1 MANPQEGE
9 TSRLDLV
16 ELNISQLGILTFEK
30 TRDLREKIEV
40 IENLT
45 VLQAPDDA
53 FVRLAMLRLR
63 TQEALEKLPQK
74 QATISNIIRTYEIT
88 DQIDTVFLEEMLM
101 LSERH
106 ISTPVDQRD
115 ETFYEQ
121 EKEVVSNVLKSLQ
134 TRKAKEVQER
144 SLEKGYEVEISGD
157 RVCKLFVS
165 PDKDTVRME
174 LPVVI
179 DPNLNKVRIG
189 SKAVVEI
196 LGAKL
201 THEDYQKIAETMLSF
216 EGTVGKIMRAYAN
229 AIDIYTDLYANGQN
243 TSSARF
249 SRMMRAQEIRRAFGG
264 EDPRIAPFCDIPLNA
279 ITMYVRANYPEVDQ
293 TVPQPFE
300 S

>member
-1 MANPQEGE
+1 MAIPQEGE

-16 ELNISQLGILTFEK
+16 ELNITRLSILVFEK

-40 IENLT
+40 IESLS
-45 VLQAPDDA
+45 VLQAPNDA
-53 FVRLAMLRLR
+53 LVRFAIFRLR
-63 TQEALEKLPQK
+63 TQEVLEKLPEK
-74 QATISNIIRTYEIT
+74 QATISNIIRIYEIT

-101 LSERH
+101 LTERH
-106 ISTPVDQRD
+106 FKTPVDQRD

-134 TRKAKEVQER
+134 ARKAKEAQER
-144 SLEKGYEVEISGD
+144 SLEKGYEVRISGD
-157 RVCKLFVS
+157 RVCKFFVS
-165 PDKDTVRME
+165 PDKNNLRME
-174 LPVVI
+174 LPIVA
-179 DPNLNKVRIG
+179 DPNLNQVRIG
-189 SKAVVEI
+189 PEAVVEI

-201 THEDYQKIAETMLSF
+201 TREDYQKIAETLLSF
-216 EGTVGKIMRAYAN
+216 EGTVGKIMRAYTN
-229 AIDIYTDLYANGQN
+229 AVDIYTDLHANGQD

-249 SRMMRAQEIRRAFGG
+249 SRMMRAQEVKIAFGG
-264 EDPRIAPFCDIPLNA
+264 DDPRIVPFCDIPLNA